1 MGYSRVGFTITG
13 VDIKTQKHY
22 PFEFVQ
28 GDALEYLAE
37 HGHEFDVIHASPP
50 CQGYSIMR
58 NLPWLRHKEYQLL
71 IHPTRVL
78 LEASGREW
86 VIENVMG
93 AKLPAGWLCGNM
105 FGLPFFRHR
114 YFEASRLLL
123 MPAHVQHRQTIR
135 AGRMLGN
142 RAAAIVYSEAEDA
155 RGVGSWPGRRGKGE
169 AGSGLTITHNGAQ
182 RVGVNVGHAAGVGQ
196 ARAAMGLEYM
206 TRDELAQAIPPAYTE
221 YIGRQLMVQL
231 VVDKASTS
239 G

>member
-58 NLPWLRHKEYQLL
+58 NLPWLRHKEYPLL
-71 IHPTRVL
+71 IQPMRVL

-93 AKLPAGWLCGNM
+93 ARLPAGWLCGSM

-114 YFEASRLLL
+114 YFESSRLLL
-123 MPAHVQHRQTIR
+123 MPAHQKHQNTILR
-135 AGRMLGN
+135 GRMLGH
-142 RAAAIVYSEAEDA
+142 RAATIV
-155 RGVGSWPGRRGKGE
+155 
-169 AGSGLTITHNGAQ
+169 HNGAQ
-182 RVGVNVGHAAGVGQ
+182 RVGANVGHAAGVGE
-196 ARAAMGLEYM
+196 ARAAMGLDYM
-206 TRDELAQAIPPAYTE
+206 TREELTQAIPPAYTE